1 MRQNCWIK
9 RKKNEAKKLSKWGE
23 RWEQGLQQSED
34 RYHWR
39 LHSGNNSRVSMWV
52 TLLLEQ
58 AHGSS
63 DLNKC
68 NDAIPTVHRNVL
80 RLSSAP
86 QLRQFWF
93 SLWPI
98 LAIAFFGWK
107 PDHLVLSKKLLLLLM
122 LYLKHICIIWM
133 HLAVLFT
140 GAISQSLHG

>member
-1 MRQNCWIK
+1 MR
-9 RKKNEAKKLSKWGE
+9 GE
-23 RWEQGLQQSED
+23 NRGSSSLKTDIIAAGTQEITHVYVGHIIIRAS
-34 RYHWR
+34 
-39 LHSGNNSRVSMWV
+39 
-52 TLLLEQ
+52 
-58 AHGSS
+58 ASS

-80 RLSSAP
+80 RLSSAL

-133 HLAVLFT
+133 FLAVLFT
-140 GAISQSLHG
+140 GATS